1 MIVLRKIFAVVF
13 SYLLSIYV
21 ERSCGIHV
29 VDNGYRD
36 IVIAINPNI
45 PYDEKLPKKIQAMMI
60 EASSYLHQ
68 ATKQQL
74 YFSDVKIL
82 LPKTWQYNSSLVQRP
97 SNQSYEKANV
107 IIAEPNP
114 RYGDTPYTLQYGGCG
129 EKGRNIHLTLNF
141 LLNDSLV
148 KVYGKKGR
156 TFVHEWAHLQW
167 GVFNEYDDQMPFYR
181 SEDEIIEATRCSKV
195 IKGVNK
201 DCSGGDCL
209 ECTDNKE
216 TGLPD
221 GNCTFYPEMNQ
232 DASSSIM
239 YNQGLKNAAEFCTDK
254 THNREAPNM
263 QNRMCNGRSTWDVI
277 SHSEEFRS
285 ISSPYTGSTIPTFT
299 FLQAKDRVL
308 CLVLDVSGS
317 MKLGNR
323 IDRLQQAAEVFLRQV
338 IEEGSQV
345 GIVTFNREA
354 NTKAQ
359 LKKIDSPSAR
369 SDLVLLLPT
378 SAAGG
383 TNICAGVRSG
393 FQVLRGDDEDT
404 SGDEIILLTD
414 GEDNSINSCFTE
426 VEQSRATIHTIAL
439 GPSADKDLEQLSA
452 KTGGRQF
459 AATDNVD
466 TNGLI
471 DAFTELVSGDGDI
484 NQQSIQLE
492 STGRS
497 VDGNS
502 WFNDSI
508 VVDKT
513 VGNNTH
519 FVFTWK
525 ASTPQV
531 FVRDPNGKV
540 YSNNDFIIQ
549 ENVHTAQLEIEG
561 TAQDGTWT
569 YSIRNPG
576 NKQQLTVTVTSR
588 AMDEKVHPVTVN
600 TKITRKNL
608 TSPVLIYV
616 EVSQGFLPVLSAR
629 VIVIVEAPTGPTK
642 EMELLDNGSGADIVS
657 NDGVYSKYFLPATE
671 NGRYNFKVQV
681 KGKEGSTT
689 KTNRTDGNAMYIP
702 GYTENGVIHL
712 NPPKPPVSKEDSVA
726 QIGIF
731 SRVKSVGALSIP
743 PGAPIINFPPC
754 KVTDLHATI
763 DKDKIELQWTAP
775 GADLDQGA
783 ASYYEMRMSAKLL
796 QLRDSFSGA
805 EQVNVTSL
813 KPQPFGSKE
822 SFTIAIG
829 STELKNTTTFYF
841 ALCAYDENNQSSE
854 MSNVASASFFVPLP
868 DELVS
873 NVATASFSVPLPD
886 ELVSN
891 VATASFS
898 VPLPDELVSNVATA
912 SFSVPL
918 PDELVSNVATASF
931 SVPLPD
937 ELEDNKVRFLH
948 SIWIAVVV
956 AVIVCLIIGIIYYIV
971 EKKYQKRFPVVTIT
985 YRQYSC

>member
-1 MIVLRKIFAVVF
+1 MIVLRKNFAVVF
-13 SYLLSIYV
+13 SYLLSVYV

-36 IVIAINPNI
+36 IVIAINPSI

-74 YFSDVKIL
+74 YFSDIKIL
-82 LPKTWQYNSSLVQRP
+82 LPKTWPYNSSLVQRP
-97 SNQSYEKANV
+97 TNQSYEKANV

-114 RYGDTPYTLQYGGCG
+114 RYGDTPYTSQFGGCG
-129 EKGRNIHLTLNF
+129 EKGRNIHLTPNF
-141 LLNDSLV
+141 LQNDSLV
-148 KVYGKKGR
+148 EVYGKKGR

-195 IKGVNK
+195 IKGVIK
-201 DCSGGDCL
+201 DCSGGDCSR
-209 ECTDNKE
+209 CTINKK

-221 GNCTFYPEMNQ
+221 GYCTFYPEKNQ
-232 DASSSIM
+232 DTSSSIM

-317 MKLGNR
+317 M
-323 IDRLQQAAEVFLRQV
+323 
-338 IEEGSQV
+338 S
-345 GIVTFNREA
+345 
-354 NTKAQ
+354 
-359 LKKIDSPSAR
+359 
-369 SDLVLLLPT
+369 
-378 SAAGG
+378 
-383 TNICAGVRSG
+383 
-393 FQVLRGDDEDT
+393 QVLRGDDEDT
-404 SGDEIILLTD
+404 NGDEIILLTD

-426 VEQSRATIHTIAL
+426 VEQSRAMIHTIAL
-439 GPSADKDLEQLSA
+439 GPSAAKDLDQLSA

-471 DAFTELVSGDGDI
+471 DAFIELVSGDGDI

-519 FVFTWK
+519 FVFTWEV
-525 ASTPQV
+525 STPQI
-531 FVRDPNGKV
+531 FVCDPNGKV
-540 YSNNDFIIQ
+540 YSNNDLIIE
-549 ENVHTAQLEIEG
+549 ENVQTARLEIEG

-576 NKQQLTVTVTSR
+576 NKQQLTVIVTSR

-616 EVSQGFLPVLSAR
+616 KVSQGFLPVLSAR
-629 VIVIVEAPTGPTK
+629 VIIIVEAPTGPTK

-657 NDGVYSKYFLPATE
+657 NDGVYSKYFLPATGH
-671 NGRYNFKVQV
+671 GRYNFKVRV

-689 KTNRTDGNAMYIP
+689 KTNRTDGSAMYIP

-731 SRVKSVGALSIP
+731 SRVKSGGALSIP
-743 PGAPIINFPPC
+743 PGAPIVNFPPC

-775 GADLDQGA
+775 GADLDQGT
-783 ASYYEMRMSAKLL
+783 ASYYEMRMSEKLL

-805 EQVNVTSL
+805 EQVNLTSL
-813 KPQPFGSKE
+813 KPQPYGSKE

-854 MSNVASASFFVPLP
+854 MSNIASSSFF
-868 DELVS
+868 
-873 NVATASFSVPLPD
+873 
-886 ELVSN
+886 
-891 VATASFS
+891 
-898 VPLPDELVSNVATA
+898 
-912 SFSVPL
+912 
-918 PDELVSNVATASF
+918 
-931 SVPLPD
+931 VPLPD
-937 ELEDNKVRFLH
+937 ELEDNKVRVLH

-971 EKKYQKRFPVVTIT
+971 EKKYKKRFPVATIT
-985 YRQYSC
+985 YGQYSC

>member
-1 MIVLRKIFAVVF
+1 MIVLRKNFAVVF
-13 SYLLSIYV
+13 SYLLSVYV

-36 IVIAINPNI
+36 IVIAINPSI
-45 PYDEKLPKKIQAMMI
+45 PYDEKLPKKIQ
-60 EASSYLHQ
+60 
-68 ATKQQL
+68 
-74 YFSDVKIL
+74 
-82 LPKTWQYNSSLVQRP
+82 
-97 SNQSYEKANV
+97 ANV

-114 RYGDTPYTLQYGGCG
+114 RYGDTPYTSQFGGCG
-129 EKGRNIHLTLNF
+129 EKGRNIHLTPNF
-141 LLNDSLV
+141 LQNDSLV
-148 KVYGKKGR
+148 EVYGKKGR

-195 IKGVNK
+195 IKGVIK
-201 DCSGGDCL
+201 DCSGGDCSR
-209 ECTDNKE
+209 CTINKK

-221 GNCTFYPEMNQ
+221 GYCTFYPEKNQ
-232 DASSSIM
+232 DTSSSIM

-317 MKLGNR
+317 MSQENR
-323 IDRLQQAAEVFLRQV
+323 IGRLRQAAVIFLWH
-338 IEEGSQV
+338 IKLESQV
-345 GIVTFNREA
+345 GIVTFNSGA
-354 NTKAQ
+354 SIKAY
-359 LKKIDSPSAR
+359 LKKIVNADVR
-369 SDLVLLLPT
+369 KELIKLLPT
-378 SAAGG
+378 TTGGG

-404 SGDEIILLTD
+404 NGDEIILLTD

-426 VEQSRATIHTIAL
+426 VEQSRAMIHTIAL
-439 GPSADKDLEQLSA
+439 GPSAAKDLDQLSA

-471 DAFTELVSGDGDI
+471 DAFIELVSGDGDI

-519 FVFTWK
+519 FVFTWEV
-525 ASTPQV
+525 STPQI
-531 FVRDPNGKV
+531 FVCDPNGKV
-540 YSNNDFIIQ
+540 YSNNDLIIE
-549 ENVHTAQLEIEG
+549 ENVQTARLEIEG

-576 NKQQLTVTVTSR
+576 NKQQLTVIVTSR

-616 EVSQGFLPVLSAR
+616 KVSQGFLPVLSAR
-629 VIVIVEAPTGPTK
+629 VIIIVEAPTGPTK

-657 NDGVYSKYFLPATE
+657 NDGVYSKYFLPATGH
-671 NGRYNFKVQV
+671 GRYNFKVRV

-689 KTNRTDGNAMYIP
+689 KTNRTDGSAMYIP

-731 SRVKSVGALSIP
+731 SRVKSGGALSIP
-743 PGAPIINFPPC
+743 PGAPIVNFPPC

-775 GADLDQGA
+775 GADLDQGT
-783 ASYYEMRMSAKLL
+783 ASYYEMRMSEKLL

-805 EQVNVTSL
+805 EQVNLTSL
-813 KPQPFGSKE
+813 KPQPYGSKE

-854 MSNVASASFFVPLP
+854 MSNIASSSFF
-868 DELVS
+868 
-873 NVATASFSVPLPD
+873 
-886 ELVSN
+886 
-891 VATASFS
+891 
-898 VPLPDELVSNVATA
+898 
-912 SFSVPL
+912 
-918 PDELVSNVATASF
+918 
-931 SVPLPD
+931 VPLPD
-937 ELEDNKVRFLH
+937 ELEDNKVRVLH

-971 EKKYQKRFPVVTIT
+971 EKKYKKRFPVATIT
-985 YRQYSC
+985 YGQYSC